1 MDVITPENV
10 CTRGDALVPAVI
22 VRNRALEV
30 APDPTAPA
38 TASGRVAGS
47 KGAIQ
52 VGRAAP
58 KCERGGKGFCAKG
71 GRGEEGERVKERAL
85 GVRLSLSRR
94 F

>member
-58 KCERGGKGFCAKG
+58 KFPLLVACLMIIMIVISTSILF
-71 GRGEEGERVKERAL
+71 
-85 GVRLSLSRR
+85 
-94 F
+94 